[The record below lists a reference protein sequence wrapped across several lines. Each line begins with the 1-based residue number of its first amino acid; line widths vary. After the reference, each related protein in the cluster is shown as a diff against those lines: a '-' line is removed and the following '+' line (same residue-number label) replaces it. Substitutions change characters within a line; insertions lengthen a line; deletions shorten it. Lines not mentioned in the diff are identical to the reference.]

1 MTIYKIGDCFVVM
14 RKVKSVISLFI
25 FDERS
30 ESFAVMIV
38 FYFLRLILERLFILI
53 IESINQ

>member
-1 MTIYKIGDCFVVM
+1 M